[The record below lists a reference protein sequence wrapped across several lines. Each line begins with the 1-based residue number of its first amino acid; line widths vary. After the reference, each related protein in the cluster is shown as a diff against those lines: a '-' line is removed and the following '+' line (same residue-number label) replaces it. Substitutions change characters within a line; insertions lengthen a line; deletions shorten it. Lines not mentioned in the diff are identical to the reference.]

1 MTERMIPESEVVKI
15 CNTLI
20 KSYIAFPFGQMYVHL
35 AAHYVMDE
43 MEKHNLPLPPA
54 EIQKAIVKAHD
65 DIVLA
70 WEI

>member
-1 MTERMIPESEVVKI
+1 MTERMIPESEVVNL

-20 KSYIAFPFGQMYVHL
+20 KSYIGFPFSQMCVHL

-43 MEKHNLPLPPA
+43 MEKRGLPLPPP
-54 EIQKAIVKAHD
+54 EIQKAIVSAHD